1 MAQYSIGAKLLDVQ
15 QKLKAPKDQYNSFG
29 GYAYRSAESI
39 ETALKPLLQEQGL
52 VLTLADDIFI
62 VGSYVFCES
71 KATLTDIESGASIS
85 VSAHAREDDSKKGMD
100 GAQISGAASSYARK
114 YALCGLFL
122 IDNTPDNDAL
132 EPDSANPKKSE
143 ATAKKPARSAQKPK
157 DNQQQLV
164 DEETMAAKQRL
175 WTAIKKYAKAM
186 GKDEN
191 EVLTEVLGAK
201 DYEATA
207 AYMNMKA
214 FEFETAVG

>member
-1 MAQYSIGAKLLDVQ
+1 MATNSIGAKLLEVQ
-15 QKLKAPKDQYNSFG
+15 SKLKAPKDQYNSFG
-29 GYAYRSAESI
+29 GYAYRSAEGV
-39 ETALKPLLQEQGL
+39 ETALKPLLLENGL
-52 VLTLADDIFI
+52 VLTLSDEI
-62 VGSYVFCES
+62 GLYGEYVFCTS
-71 KATLTDIESGASIS
+71 TATLTDIDSGASIS
-85 VSAHAREDDSKKGMD
+85 VSAHAREDATKKGMD

-132 EPDSANPKKSE
+132 EPEAPKQAQAARS
-143 ATAKKPARSAQKPK
+143 AKKPAKK

-164 DEETMAAKQRL
+164 DEETMTAKKRL

-191 EVLTEVLGAK
+191 EVLTEVLGANE
-201 DYEATA
+201 YEATA
-207 AYMNMKA
+207 EYMNMKA